1 MVLKLH
7 DMVKFNCK
15 MELIGFDA
23 GDVFSTLESD
33 DSPPK
38 YERVF
43 FMVDIR
49 CLKLQEYYL
58 NKFCS

>member
-1 MVLKLH
+1 
-7 DMVKFNCK
+7 

-58 NKFCS
+58 NKFCSW